1 MEEKIKNKLEEYYKK
16 AKKIPYSTKV
26 YGEKE
31 DEIKP
36 KFILRPLKF
45 EDNKM
50 NKDKKNNGK
59 TLLIFKYKT
68 LEGIPIEVI
77 MGSVDATYDRKTK
90 VEKVI
95 ELIEEQLRDNAKETE
110 GYDYYNQILKYKKD
124 SQMPLKFTLEGLQ
137 ILSSKNPKE
146 DSIERTSF
154 INDKDRVEK
163 VFTDEEL
170 EEYKKKNIP
179 EVVKYQLW
187 QEGREVILKGLKTNK
202 DRQAF
207 LKGEKI
213 AQTMKGIE
221 FSKEDTE
228 KKIEEKNKNKK
239 QFVTNY
245 LLDIYDSKNTDE
257 SSDYKK
263 IEDNIQEL
271 KQKVDATINS
281 KSIDQ
286 RMRAK
291 LELLKGQLELINKK
305 DSEYV
310 PNVKQ
315 QGENEDELLNEYIK
329 IKEKG
334 IASDINKSLE
344 GLEEKLTTE
353 IQKKIDEQRENKET
367 EIKDYAQVRLLQGY
381 EHFFNLVK
389 NGMDRTARFYAIN
402 EEKINFDVL
411 EKLFVKYNEKEMLE
425 YIQLKQE
432 MLKETNTEDIKNKE
446 QEYPGIR
453 NLYEFLLNSSVRE
466 RTKEDDEN
474 MFLKVFDKAKRKMLE
489 NNKDEI
495 NLYNSYAKRFKIYEC
510 PTYQKDKDNTKNA
523 IDSTSLENLSEEGR
537 E

>member
-1 MEEKIKNKLEEYYKK
+1 
-16 AKKIPYSTKV
+16 
-26 YGEKE
+26 
-31 DEIKP
+31 
-36 KFILRPLKF
+36 
-45 EDNKM
+45 
-50 NKDKKNNGK
+50 
-59 TLLIFKYKT
+59 
-68 LEGIPIEVI
+68 
-77 MGSVDATYDRKTK
+77 
-90 VEKVI
+90 
-95 ELIEEQLRDNAKETE
+95 
-110 GYDYYNQILKYKKD
+110 
-124 SQMPLKFTLEGLQ
+124 
-137 ILSSKNPKE
+137 
-146 DSIERTSF
+146 
-154 INDKDRVEK
+154 
-163 VFTDEEL
+163 
-170 EEYKKKNIP
+170 
-179 EVVKYQLW
+179 
-187 QEGREVILKGLKTNK
+187 
-202 DRQAF
+202 
-207 LKGEKI
+207 
-213 AQTMKGIE
+213 MKGIE

-334 IASDINKSLE
+334 IASDINKALE
-344 GLEEKLTTE
+344 GLEEKLTAE
-353 IQKKIDEQRENKET
+353 IQKKMDEQKESKET
-367 EIKDYAQVRLLQGY
+367 ETKDYAQVRLLQGY

-446 QEYPGIR
+446 HEYPGIR

-489 NNKDEI
+489 NNTDEI

-510 PTYQKDKDNTKNA
+510 PTYQKDKDKDNTKNA
-523 IDSTSLENLSEEGR
+523 MDSTSLENPSEEGR

>member
-1 MEEKIKNKLEEYYKK
+1 
-16 AKKIPYSTKV
+16 
-26 YGEKE
+26 
-31 DEIKP
+31 
-36 KFILRPLKF
+36 
-45 EDNKM
+45 
-50 NKDKKNNGK
+50 
-59 TLLIFKYKT
+59 
-68 LEGIPIEVI
+68 
-77 MGSVDATYDRKTK
+77 
-90 VEKVI
+90 
-95 ELIEEQLRDNAKETE
+95 
-110 GYDYYNQILKYKKD
+110 
-124 SQMPLKFTLEGLQ
+124 
-137 ILSSKNPKE
+137 
-146 DSIERTSF
+146 
-154 INDKDRVEK
+154 
-163 VFTDEEL
+163 
-170 EEYKKKNIP
+170 
-179 EVVKYQLW
+179 
-187 QEGREVILKGLKTNK
+187 
-202 DRQAF
+202 
-207 LKGEKI
+207 
-213 AQTMKGIE
+213 MKGIE

-334 IASDINKSLE
+334 IASDINKALE